1 MKQTFLYL
9 SLAFTSL
16 FVSSGCMKAGPDFKR
31 PDAEV
36 EMRGS
41 YQYAPA
47 KAAIAVPK
55 DRWWGV
61 FNSRELNEL
70 IDEVLKNNLDIKAA
84 CARVLELKA
93 QFVQAR
99 ADRFPDL
106 NLEAQ
111 AQRQNRTV
119 TTSVPVLSGP
129 NIQMQSVEETQRT
142 TTYNL
147 SMVTSFEIDLWGRMA
162 RAEEA
167 ALADLLQ
174 AEENRRTVIQTM
186 LAETIS
192 LYLKMESLERRI
204 QIATESIENYR
215 RSLALVETRY
225 SRGLTAILDVTQARR
240 SLAKAE
246 ASLPSLHQ
254 ELGLTQQKLAVLLG
268 RYPETRSPRLQPEDY
283 FKRLTPVPA
292 GLPSD
297 ILMNRPDIRAAEAGL
312 MALNAQVGVAKGSRF
327 PRISITG
334 SFGYSSE
341 ELTDL
346 FRPESRL
353 WNLALGIVQP
363 LFDAGKL
370 IAVQKAAQARY
381 EKGVVEYAKAVLTAF
396 SEVEGALLT
405 RREQLRRRDRTVI
418 FLKEARA
425 TQKISENR
433 YLRGL
438 VGYLNVLDA
447 QQARFQA
454 EENLV
459 LVDLE
464 ILSNR
469 VTLHRALGGGWDG
482 SLSLVTGH

>member
-1 MKQTFLYL
+1 
-9 SLAFTSL
+9 
-16 FVSSGCMKAGPDFKR
+16 MKAGPDFKR
-31 PDAEV
+31 PDAGI

-41 YQYAPA
+41 YQHAPA

-55 DRWWGV
+55 DRWWEV

-70 IDEVLKNNLDIKAA
+70 VDEVLKNNLDIKAA
-84 CARVLELKA
+84 CARILELKA
-93 QFVQAR
+93 QFVQTR

-106 NLEAQ
+106 NLEGK
-111 AQRQNRTV
+111 AQRQSR
-119 TTSVPVLSGP
+119 G
-129 NIQMQSVEETQRT
+129 ETQKT

-147 SMVTSFEIDLWGRMA
+147 SMVTSFELDLWGRLA
-162 RAEEA
+162 RSEEA
-167 ALADLLQ
+167 ARADLMQ
-174 AEENRRTVIQTM
+174 AEENRRTVTQTM
-186 LAETIS
+186 VAETIS

-204 QIATESIENYR
+204 QITTESIENYR
-215 RSLALVETRY
+215 RSLTLIETRY
-225 SRGLTAILDVTQARR
+225 RRGLTTILDVTQARR
-240 SLAKAE
+240 SLAQAE

-254 ELGLTQQKLAVLLG
+254 ELGLTQQKMAVLLG
-268 RYPETRSPRLQPEDY
+268 RYPETKSPRLQPEDY
-283 FKRLTPVPA
+283 FKRLAPVPA

-297 ILMNRPDIRAAEAGL
+297 ILMSRPDIRAAEAGL

-327 PRISITG
+327 PRITITG

-341 ELTDL
+341 ELSDL

-353 WNLALGIVQP
+353 WNLAMGIVQP

-370 IAVQKAAQARY
+370 KAVQKAAQARY
-381 EKGVVEYAKAVLTAF
+381 QKGVIEYAKTVLTAF

-405 RREQLRRRDRTVI
+405 RREQLKRRDRTVK

-425 TQKISENR
+425 TQEISENR

-438 VGYLNVLDA
+438 VNYLPVLDA

-464 ILSNR
+464 ILNNR
-469 VTLHRALGGGWDG
+469 VTLHRALGGGWG
-482 SLSLVTGH
+482 GRLKS